1 MKISFVLHDSGRS
14 DRHSLFTPADESS
27 LEGLVVL
34 SLAVVQHAELQ
45 EGGAVVV
52 AQPRGRRQ
60 ILDGFLRIPHPDVTF
75 CAELPRL
82 GIPGGDLKR
91 DVQTDSTQ
99 LNSRGHYVFK
109 TDI

>member
-1 MKISFVLHDSGRS
+1 MKISFVLHDSA
-14 DRHSLFTPADESS
+14 DRVGVVCLFLCERSS

-60 ILDGFLRIPHPDVTF
+60 ILDGFLRIPHSDVTF

-82 GIPGGDLKR
+82 GVPGGDLKS
-91 DVQTDSTQ
+91 DVQTNSTQ
-99 LNSRGHYVFK
+99 PQKTLDFK
-109 TDI
+109 